1 MVKPCPRILHNVWH
15 LFSASALLGSCTPSC
30 QTSKTIQKV
39 KSSQIPHP
47 QPLLSIS
54 QIHSKRLQ
62 AAVYP
67 WSKEKYRLKC
77 KEWHQQAVINVMYH
91 GHTTRTS
98 PSYHRDITKTQP
110 TFCED
115 TAKTL
120 NWNQVTG
127 ALVTSRPVS
136 ASVPRQNRKCSKQ
149 QASLFPKGVSKNL
162 GKPCSFKKDWYTKL
176 KQTNKLRSRAL
187 GRNESQRNQIWTFT
201 RPERNTPFLGHV
213 GAMLGLC
220 GTYVGSIMLTART
233 KAQKQRSNPVIISE
247 TSQNAWGTWPAI
259 DRNMNRS
266 FRWLVASQRCRQCPK
281 MQVLPDYVIATSLW
295 DYQRKLGSLYFRLI
309 DVYSSSKGMSA
320 KKVKVGRQS
329 KGMSQQWDAKGNGC
343 QRQDMLQY

>member
-54 QIHSKRLQ
+54 QIHSKWLQ

-67 WSKEKYRLKC
+67 WSKEKNCLKC

-136 ASVPRQNRKCSKQ
+136 TLVPRQNRKCSKQ

-162 GKPCSFKKDWYTKL
+162 GKPCSLKKDWYTKL
-176 KQTNKLRSRAL
+176 KQTNKLRSSAL

-201 RPERNTPFLGHV
+201 MPERNTPFLGHV
-213 GAMLGLC
+213 GPCWAYVGPMLGL
-220 GTYVGSIMLTART
+220 
-233 KAQKQRSNPVIISE
+233 
-247 TSQNAWGTWPAI
+247 
-259 DRNMNRS
+259 
-266 FRWLVASQRCRQCPK
+266 
-281 MQVLPDYVIATSLW
+281 
-295 DYQRKLGSLYFRLI
+295 
-309 DVYSSSKGMSA
+309 
-320 KKVKVGRQS
+320 
-329 KGMSQQWDAKGNGC
+329 
-343 QRQDMLQY
+343 

>member
-30 QTSKTIQKV
+30 QTSNTIQKV

-162 GKPCSFKKDWYTKL
+162 GKPCSLKKDWYTKL

-233 KAQKQRSNPVIISE
+233 KAQKQRSNPVIVWDQSE
-247 TSQNAWGTWPAI
+247 RL
-259 DRNMNRS
+259 RNMTSNRQEYEPIFS
-266 FRWLVASQRCRQCPK
+266 LIGGQSK
-281 MQVLPDYVIATSLW
+281 MQAVPEDAGVARLRHCYIPMRLSKEAWESILPLNW
-295 DYQRKLGSLYFRLI
+295 CLQLKQR
-309 DVYSSSKGMSA
+309 DVSK
-320 KKVKVGRQS
+320 
-329 KGMSQQWDAKGNGC
+329 KG
-343 QRQDMLQY
+343 

>member
-1 MVKPCPRILHNVWH
+1 MYGTSSLRQLYWTRALHPAR
-15 LFSASALLGSCTPSC
+15 L
-30 QTSKTIQKV
+30 QTQ
-39 KSSQIPHP
+39 
-47 QPLLSIS
+47 
-54 QIHSKRLQ
+54 SKRWNLDKFPILNHRFQ
-62 AAVYP
+62 
-67 WSKEKYRLKC
+67 SLKC
-77 KEWHQQAVINVMYH
+77 TLNDFKQRCIPGLRNKIGWNAKNDISRPSSMYH
-91 GHTTRTS
+91 GDTTRTS
-98 PSYHRDITKTQP
+98 PSYHRDITKKQP

-162 GKPCSFKKDWYTKL
+162 GKPCSLKKDWYTKL

-266 FRWLVASQRCRQCPK
+266 FRWLVAKDAGVARRCRCCP
-281 MQVLPDYVIATSLW
+281 ITSLLHP
-295 DYQRKLGSLYFRLI
+295 YEIIKGSLG
-309 DVYSSSKGMSA
+309 VYTSA
-320 KKVKVGRQS
+320 
-329 KGMSQQWDAKGNGC
+329 
-343 QRQDMLQY
+343 